1 MKKFAIA
8 ACLATVFVAPALARP
23 VAPSAPGPRADV
35 YYGQQYVGSD
45 PDPQVRFDLRREAPS
60 YLGDN

>member
-8 ACLATVFVAPALARP
+8 GCLATLIVASAIARP
-23 VAPSAPGPRADV
+23 AAAYAPGPWGDV
-35 YYGQQYVGSD
+35 YYGQKYVGSD
-45 PDPQVRFDLRREAPS
+45 PDPQVRFDLRREAPA